1 METVEKKMT
10 VDKEMANLSDV
21 ISIGSKNCQCN
32 ELEERSKNA
41 EARCAELEFE
51 LQRKQSQY
59 EALEAKLKALEVEKF
74 SVEEELNVLRVS
86 SQKHKGEK
94 QISNEKERG
103 EGTIDDLT
111 DDNKVVQLMVE
122 KKVLEGEKKRAESE
136 AELWKDNYKKMEL
149 HAILL
154 ELGRGQERNEKPK
167 ASNRTKF
174 LPAIQA
180 RKQLKFQ
187 NEESPSKRIA
197 PSTPLC
203 ANSASVCVIDITDS
217 DDEPDIIQPSS
228 VLCQRSGNI
237 SVSTRFAAEIGKVS
251 NTCCGNNEDDLTGE
265 DLPFV
270 AIPKRKRTLNI
281 VTSESEGDDANDGD
295 CDDDDDDDDDM
306 PISKLKRM
314 NNPEAGSEQVKGG
327 INSSATTTF
336 ADDKDTCTVT
346 PRRRLVPLRKCAR
359 EKECKESSNR
369 SKKAK
374 HQASIPTNA
383 CESEED
389 LSDSEDDGLS
399 DFIVDDS
406 DESSKSHNASND
418 DGDSDS
424 SNSQDVP
431 DNDTGSD
438 SQDESDGEVEFGMIL
453 SRIQRRKD
461 HKTKW
466 EYEAEMLAA
475 FGKDPVLCM
484 KAVCAL
490 YRQQTSEEQMTR
502 GSMYSNQR
510 GFSKFDAHRGST
522 LAEFLTNG
530 DPFGDLKKS
539 VKELKEY
546 DPEAIEL
553 CRTLAIRYSRQ
564 LYEIYKNKEDPFFT

>member
-1 METVEKKMT
+1 MT
-10 VDKEMANLSDV
+10 VDKDMADLSDI
-21 ISIGSKNCQCN
+21 ISIGSKNCRCD
-32 ELEERSKNA
+32 ELEERSKKA
-41 EARCAELEFE
+41 EGRCAELQLE
-51 LQRKQSQY
+51 LERKHSQC
-59 EALEAKLKALEVEKF
+59 ESLEAKLKALEVEKF
-74 SVEEELNVLRVS
+74 AVEEELNVLRVS
-86 SQKHKGEK
+86 SEKHKGGK
-94 QISNEKERG
+94 KISNEREKG

-111 DDNKVVQLMVE
+111 DDNKVVQLMDE
-122 KKVLEGEKKRAESE
+122 KKVLEGEKKRSLSE

-149 HAILL
+149 RAILL
-154 ELGRGQERNEKPK
+154 ELGRDHERNEKPE
-167 ASNRTKF
+167 ASNWTKF
-174 LPAIQA
+174 LPARQV

-187 NEESPSKRIA
+187 NEESPSKRMA

-203 ANSASVCVIDITDS
+203 ANPASVCVIDITDS

-228 VLCQRSGNI
+228 VPCQGSGNN
-237 SVSTRFAAEIGKVS
+237 SVPTRFAAEIAKVS
-251 NTCCGNNEDDLTGE
+251 NTYCGNNEDDLTGE

-270 AIPKRKRTLNI
+270 AMPKRKRTLNV
-281 VTSESEGDDANDGD
+281 VTSESEGDD
-295 CDDDDDDDDDM
+295 DDDDI

-314 NNPEAGSEQVKGG
+314 HNPEAGSEQVKGD
-327 INSSATTTF
+327 INSSVPTTF

-346 PRRRLVPLRKCAR
+346 PRRRLLPLRKCAR
-359 EKECKESSNR
+359 EKESKKSSNR

-374 HQASIPTNA
+374 HQESIPTSA

-389 LSDSEDDGLS
+389 LPDSEDDGLS

-406 DESSKSHNASND
+406 DVSSCDDESSKSPSASND

-431 DNDTGSD
+431 DNNTGSN
-438 SQDESDGEVEFGMIL
+438 SEDESDGEVEFGMIL

-466 EYEAEMLAA
+466 EFEADMLAA

-490 YRQQTSEEQMTR
+490 YRQQTSEEQMSR

-530 DPFGDLKKS
+530 DPSVDLKKS
-539 VKELKEY
+539 VKELEEY
-546 DPEAIEL
+546 DPEGVEL
-553 CRTLAIRYSRQ
+553 CSTLAVVYSRQ
-564 LYEIYKNKEDPFFT
+564 LYEIYKNKEDPFFP